1 MCFNVVFDHC
11 FMWIGRKRNEKKQK
25 IQIRRVLIFYC
36 FCISRFTCQI
46 TLFFVKTGFAHNDV
60 PIVFKLK
67 FSNVIVLYI
76 RLSIHWVS
84 KDIQMVERQLE

>member
-1 MCFNVVFDHC
+1 
-11 FMWIGRKRNEKKQK
+11 MWIRRKRNEKKQK